1 MAKMKI
7 KTGDTVQVLSGK
19 DKDKRG
25 VVVRALPRE
34 GKVVVEGVAVAKK
47 AVRPTQ
53 DNQQGGF
60 VNKEMPIDVSNVA
73 LIDPKTDKPTRVG
86 YRFEEDGTKVRVAK
100 KSGEVIPDPLQEV
113 EGNGHFGP
121 LYCCLVAG
129 SRAFLAYLHKTWVRD
144 VMKQC

>member
-19 DKDKRG
+19 DKGKRG

-34 GKVVVEGVAVAKK
+34 GKVVVEGVA
-47 AVRPTQ
+47 
-53 DNQQGGF
+53 

-100 KSGEVIPDPLQEV
+100 KSGEVFPDP
-113 EGNGHFGP
+113 
-121 LYCCLVAG
+121 Y
-129 SRAFLAYLHKTWVRD
+129 K
-144 VMKQC
+144 K

>member
-73 LIDPKTDKPTRVG
+73 LIDPKTDKPTRVATASRRTAPRCASPRRAARSFPTPTRSRKRDFWSFAYWTPAG
-86 YRFEEDGTKVRVAK
+86 F
-100 KSGEVIPDPLQEV
+100 
-113 EGNGHFGP
+113 
-121 LYCCLVAG
+121 G
-129 SRAFLAYLHKTWVRD
+129 SRAFLLAYLHKNAGQRR
-144 VMKQC
+144 